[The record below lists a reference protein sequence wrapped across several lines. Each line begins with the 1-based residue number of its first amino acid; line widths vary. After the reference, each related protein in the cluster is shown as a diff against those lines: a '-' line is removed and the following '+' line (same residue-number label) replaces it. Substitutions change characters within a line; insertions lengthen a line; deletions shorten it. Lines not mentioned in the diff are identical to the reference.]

1 MKILINAVLKYFV
14 LPFATPTTPGSI
26 GRILLSI
33 TFLVA
38 LGRFWFFDRNP
49 PATMMEVLFTLLV
62 YIFGTKIM
70 DWKRGTSS
78 DIPLARTVD
87 QASVQDVAP
96 TPTES
101 APVDATGIEPAPV
114 EPAK

>member
-1 MKILINAVLKYFV
+1 MKTLLDAIVKYIV

-26 GRILLSI
+26 GRLLLSI

-38 LGRFWFFDRNP
+38 LGRFWFFKQDP
-49 PATMMEVLFTLLV
+49 PTTMMEVLFTLLV

-78 DIPLARTVD
+78 DIPL
-87 QASVQDVAP
+87 P
-96 TPTES
+96 TT
-101 APVDATGIEPAPV
+101 TQAPV
-114 EPAK
+114 EEAPIAPADPNQEVK